1 MDVLQGA
8 EVWLV
13 VNANRS
19 ESFFDQIEPMIDL
32 FESRSALTITGL
44 VHNTHLLDLTDPPMI
59 LSAQASLETEAK
71 RLGLPIV
78 MTMVD
83 ARLGL
88 DPHQFTNP
96 VLSFDRLIL
105 RSDWMKGTTL

>member
-1 MDVLQGA
+1 LKDA

-13 VNANRS
+13 VNANRP
-19 ESFFDQIEPMIDL
+19 ESFFDQIEPMIEL

-44 VHNTHLLDLTDPPMI
+44 VHNTHLLDQTDPPMI
-59 LSAQASLETEAK
+59 LNAQATLETEAK

-83 ARLGL
+83 AHLGL
-88 DPHQFTNP
+88 SPSSLP
-96 VLSFDRLIL
+96 IRC
-105 RSDWMKGTTL
+105 